1 MTDDF
6 VALVSNR
13 YQELYEKIT
22 GKSFNKVND
31 EGAEERIYAN
41 VEQYLA
47 TLSE

>member
-1 MTDDF
+1 
-6 VALVSNR
+6 VSNR